1 MENQQKSFFARLG
14 HLLGLWAEAIDYDPV
29 LELHQR
35 VRRLEARAQG
45 QESQE

>member
-14 HLLGLWAEAIDYDPV
+14 HFLRRWAEALDYDPV
-29 LELHQR
+29 GELHQR
-35 VRRLEARAQG
+35 VQRLEAREQG